1 MAKKKAKSVKKQA
14 VKKTEP
20 VKQVKAQKE
29 PVELTEEQIEQA
41 MIDND
46 VFQNTFIEILANS
59 KKFEIIPTQDEHGN
73 IMSEEQ
79 LSFMKK
85 EVNRLGCTTVY
96 AFENG
101 SRFTILMCPRPG
113 KKLIV
118 GMISNGAESH

>member
-1 MAKKKAKSVKKQA
+1 MAKKKAKVVKKRA
-14 VKKTEP
+14 VKP
-20 VKQVKAQKE
+20 VEQVKASE

-46 VFQNTFIEILANS
+46 VFQNTFIEILAHS
-59 KKFEIIPTQDEHGN
+59 KKFEIIPTSDEHGN
-73 IMSEEQ
+73 IMSQEQ

-118 GMISNGAESH
+118 GMVSNGSESH

>member
-1 MAKKKAKSVKKQA
+1 MAKKVAKAKKKRA
-14 VKKTEP
+14 
-20 VKQVKAQKE
+20 VKQVKTATPPE

-46 VFQNTFIEILANS
+46 VFQQTFIELLAHS

-101 SRFTILMCPRPG
+101 SRFTILMCPRAG

-118 GMISNGAESH
+118 GMVSNGAESH